1 MNGIQQ
7 EFYVDLQESIQ
18 RYLAARPQAT
28 SENMRHVEAMATE
41 LRRRFLYENPGFHPD
56 GDVKVVIVGSRMDVV
71 CAVITTGE
79 LQARLTREAQFQKM
93 QEHLRAERAQHE
105 RRRLNMERKLRKLSR
120 KYAASLPPGMCS
132 VWDELRSYQQYAILK
147 DIDYA
152 ARHSK

>member
-1 MNGIQQ
+1 MNDIRQM
-7 EFYVDLQESIQ
+7 FYNQLLETIDMATSGHI
-18 RYLAARPQAT
+18 ASQAT
-28 SENMRHVEAMATE
+28 CGSIEQL
-41 LRRRFLYENPGFHPD
+41 LRQERQRFLYENPGFHPD
-56 GDVKVVIVGSRMDVV
+56 GDVKVVSVGSRMDVV

-152 ARHSK
+152 VRHSK